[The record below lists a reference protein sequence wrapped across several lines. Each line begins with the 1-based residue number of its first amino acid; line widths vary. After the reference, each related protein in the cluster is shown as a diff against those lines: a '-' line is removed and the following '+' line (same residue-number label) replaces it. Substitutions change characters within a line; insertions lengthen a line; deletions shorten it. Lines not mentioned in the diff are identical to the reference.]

1 MNVDKAE
8 NDCTE
13 NTDTEKGE
21 DDDNLLVIDIISATR
36 NGEINKYIFPALEE
50 F

>member
-21 DDDNLLVIDIISATR
+21 DDDNLLVIDIISEKRKVKT
-36 NGEINKYIFPALEE
+36 NTHISI
-50 F
+50 